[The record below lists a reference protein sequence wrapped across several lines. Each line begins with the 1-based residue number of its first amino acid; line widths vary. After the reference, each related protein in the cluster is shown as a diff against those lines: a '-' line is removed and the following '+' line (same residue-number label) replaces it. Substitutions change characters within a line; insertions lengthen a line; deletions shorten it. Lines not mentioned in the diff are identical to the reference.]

1 MDIKKQIF
9 TSGAHTGVSG
19 FFSAYG
25 SFGVVDG
32 ADRDLEKQK
41 ATENGYEAEYD
52 AFSVTCT
59 YEELGCGVI
68 SRADKFTAKEDLTLN
83 RYTSRIFLE
92 NSDYEV
98 YTQFSCWQTESKG
111 GWQPLITGVELESL
125 GLQTTNAG
133 VPMVALR
140 NRGNGKI
147 FVLHLLPNAQ
157 WKIKVTKTF
166 LEQKSVG
173 VLIETGINDKGLRLK
188 VTAGETIEMPR
199 LFLYEANSLLDL
211 DAWRLHTVYNRL
223 YPRKRLPVLFN
234 TWMLNFQTLDIE
246 DIFRQIDC
254 AADLGV
260 ELFAIDAGWFGA
272 TENWFD
278 EVGIWQENPKGGF
291 FGRMKEVSDY
301 VRSRGMGFGLWVEPE
316 RANTGT
322 PTYKEHP
329 EYYKLGSNGNAFLD
343 FANPDAR
350 KYITDVVR
358 KLAKDYGVKFFKFDL
373 NAPLAYDETGDGFYR
388 YFQGVRQFLAD
399 IRAENPDLH
408 ITNCSGGG
416 NRMELANGM
425 YYDSIWS
432 SDNQSPIYGFRIIK
446 DTALRLPPC
455 HIERWDVRRY
465 VDGIPKYGSP
475 TLVQLPL
482 SCNGAN
488 WENVHNV
495 TPRYTH
501 SFLTGGPVGFST
513 DIAAY
518 PAEEKRALKDYI
530 RQFKQDRD
538 FYKNATFRILHDTE
552 SLTAVQYA
560 DEDLN
565 RLEVQVFSNVLNQ
578 DVLTVYPVADPEK
591 TYRYKDTLLTG
602 RALMNN
608 GITLPVA
615 DIDCVTAV
623 LTAED

>member
-32 ADRDLEKQK
+32 ADRDLLKQQ
-41 ATENGYEAEYD
+41 ATENGYATEYD
-52 AFSVTCT
+52 AFTATCT
-59 YEELGCGVI
+59 YEDLGCGVTG
-68 SRADKFTAKEDLTLN
+68 RTDRFTAKEDLVLN

-111 GWQPLITGVELESL
+111 GWQSLVTGVEVESL

-147 FVLHLLPNAQ
+147 LVLHLLPNAQ

-166 LEQKSVG
+166 LVQKSVG
-173 VLIETGINDKGLRLK
+173 ILIETGINDKGLQLK
-188 VTAGETIEMPR
+188 VAAGETVEMPR
-199 LFLYEANSLLDL
+199 LLVYEANSLLDL

-223 YPRKRLPVLFN
+223 YPRKKLPVLFN
-234 TWMLNFQTLDIE
+234 TWMLNFQTLDID

-291 FGRMKEVSDY
+291 FGRMKEVADY

-322 PTYKEHP
+322 PHYQSHP

-343 FANPDAR
+343 FANPEAR
-350 KYITDVVR
+350 KYITDVVL
-358 KLAKDYGVKFFKFDL
+358 KLAKDYGIKFFKFDL

-399 IRAENPDLH
+399 LRAENPDLH
-408 ITNCSGGG
+408 ISNCSGGG

-425 YYDSIWS
+425 LYDSIWS
-432 SDNQSPIYGFRIIK
+432 SDNQSPIGGFRIIK

-465 VDGIPKYGSP
+465 VKDIPKYGSP
-475 TLVQLPL
+475 TLVQLPV

-518 PAEEKRALKDYI
+518 PEEEKQALEAHI

-538 FYKNATFRILHDTE
+538 FYKNATFRILHDTDN
-552 SLTAVQYA
+552 LTAVQYA
-560 DEDLN
+560 NEGLN

-578 DVLTVYPVADPEK
+578 DVLTVYPAADPDK
-591 TYRYKDTLLTG
+591 TYRYGETLLTG
-602 RALMNN
+602 RELANN
-608 GITLPVA
+608 GITLSVA